1 MAPSLLTDVHS
12 EPRPIIFSDFDGTIT
27 QIDVTD
33 AILEQFADPAWHAVE
48 DEWTRGAIGSRE
60 CLARQMALVHTSRE
74 KLDALIDSIPV
85 DADFG
90 AFYPFTESR
99 GLPFY
104 VLSDG
109 FDYVIRRVLRRTGVD
124 GTLRNGRHL
133 FSSALQVRAG
143 KLTPSFPHPRAGCEH
158 GCATCKPR
166 IMRRL
171 RRERHPV
178 VFIGDGLSDCF
189 AVHAADVVFAKDKLL
204 AYCREQGIA
213 AEPFE
218 TFAGIE
224 AQLDR
229 LLDTGVTAH
238 LSRAIG

>member
-1 MAPSLLTDVHS
+1 MTDAPS

-33 AILEQFADPAWHAVE
+33 AILEQLADPAWHAVE
-48 DEWTRGAIGSRE
+48 DEWTRGEIGSRE
-60 CLARQMALVHTSRE
+60 CLARQMALVHASRPE
-74 KLDALIDSIPV
+74 LDALIDAIPV
-85 DADFG
+85 DPGFA
-90 AFYPFTESR
+90 AFYRFTEAR
-99 GLPFY
+99 ALPFY

-124 GTLRNGRHL
+124 GILRNGRHL

-171 RRERHPV
+171 SRGHHPV
-178 VFIGDGLSDCF
+178 VFIGDGFSDCF

-204 AYCREQGIA
+204 AYCHEHGIA

-218 TFAGIE
+218 TFADVQARLVE
-224 AQLDR
+224 DR
-229 LLDTGVTAH
+229 VALPDGSLAV
-238 LSRAIG
+238 R

>member
-1 MAPSLLTDVHS
+1 MPLDLSKDEQVES
-12 EPRPIIFSDFDGTIT
+12 RPIIFSDFDGTIT

-48 DEWTRGAIGSRE
+48 DEWTRGEIGSRE
-60 CLARQMALVHTSRE
+60 CLERQMALVHTSRQ

-85 DADFG
+85 DSDFP
-90 AFYPFTESR
+90 AFYRFTEAHA
-99 GLPFY
+99 LPFY

-109 FDYVIRRVLRRTGVD
+109 FDYVIRRVLRRMGVD

-133 FSSALQVRAG
+133 FSSALQVRGG
-143 KLTPSFPHPRAGCEH
+143 KLTTSFPHPRAGCEH

-171 RRERHPV
+171 SRERHPV
-178 VFIGDGLSDCF
+178 VFIGDGQSDCF
-189 AVHAADVVFAKDKLL
+189 AVHAADLVFAKDKLL
-204 AYCREQGIA
+204 AYCHEHGIA

-218 TFAGIE
+218 TFADVE
-224 AQLDR
+224 AR
-229 LLDTGVTAH
+229 LAEERVVLPHGSLAA
-238 LSRAIG
+238 R

>member
-1 MAPSLLTDVHS
+1 MPLSLLTES
-12 EPRPIIFSDFDGTIT
+12 RAEPRPIIFSDFDGTIT
-27 QIDVTD
+27 QIDMTD

-48 DEWTRGAIGSRE
+48 DEWTRGEIGSRE
-60 CLARQMALVHTSRE
+60 CLERQMALVHTSRE

-85 DADFG
+85 DPGFA
-90 AFYPFTESR
+90 AFYHFTESR
-99 GLPFY
+99 ALPFY

-133 FSSALQVRAG
+133 FSSALRLSAG
-143 KLTPSFPHPRAGCEH
+143 KLGPSFPHPRAGCEH

-171 RRERHPV
+171 GRERHPL
-178 VFIGDGLSDCF
+178 VFIGDGFSDCF

-204 AYCREQGIA
+204 AYCQEHGIA
-213 AEPFE
+213 AEPFA
-218 TFAGIE
+218 TFADI
-224 AQLDR
+224 QTR
-229 LLDTGVTAH
+229 LVEERVALPHAS
-238 LSRAIG
+238 LAAR